1 MSYLYL
7 GIAIVAEVIAT
18 TALKSTAGFTRP
30 WPSLVVVLGYSAA
43 FYFLSLCLRT
53 MAVGVVY
60 AIWSA
65 VGILLVTLLAWLIY
79 GQRLDLPAA
88 LGMLLIIAGVVVIQL
103 FSATVAPQEAAAPVA
118 SDTPHNT
125 RGVEA
130 ARHITPA
137 HDPASAHDQQHNR

>member
-7 GIAIVAEVIAT
+7 AIAIVAEVIAT
-18 TALKSTAGFTRP
+18 TALKATNSFTRLG
-30 WPSLVVVLGYSAA
+30 PSVVVVVGYGAA

-53 MAVGVVY
+53 MSVGIVY

-88 LGMLLIIAGVVVIQL
+88 IGMLLIVAGVATIQL
-103 FSATVAPQEAAAPVA
+103 FSKTMAAHDAPPPPAAPA
-118 SDTPHNT
+118 SSDKD
-125 RGVEA
+125 A
-130 ARHITPA
+130 AQNPN
-137 HDPASAHDQQHNR
+137 Q